1 VLNCNN
7 LTITQLP
14 YFPTGIPLATD
25 LPDGSVDETAW
36 LATIG
41 RHALAHGGAP
51 DSIGSA
57 ITLVPLPWL
66 ALPSQPNTPN
76 GPTLPQP
83 AVPVQPQRQWRGT
96 ALYLAGDHAGGAARC
111 ALEAALGARWGSVQ
125 KCLKLPIRVDYEM
138 ATCLA
143 NVRWVS
149 KGLYDHRV
157 EQLAL
162 HDLMSKICDTI
173 RAPAVWTA
181 YAQRRGSPVLDP
193 MSYQTGKAPRN

>member
-1 VLNCNN
+1 MHCRVEYNN
-7 LTITQLP
+7 VTITQLP

-76 GPTLPQP
+76 GPTH
-83 AVPVQPQRQWRGT
+83 VRQDKPGFLLITCR
-96 ALYLAGDHAGGAARC
+96 YAA
-111 ALEAALGARWGSVQ
+111 
-125 KCLKLPIRVDYEM
+125 I
-138 ATCLA
+138 
-143 NVRWVS
+143 
-149 KGLYDHRV
+149 
-157 EQLAL
+157 
-162 HDLMSKICDTI
+162 
-173 RAPAVWTA
+173 
-181 YAQRRGSPVLDP
+181 GSPSWWLA
-193 MSYQTGKAPRN
+193 SQR